1 MDHKDAVRLK
11 ATEKYLLNELDP
23 DQLDQFEEHLFDC
36 PDCAL
41 DVRAAAM
48 FVEQSKNVLSET
60 PGWAPVP
67 VPTPAPARW
76 FAWLRPAFAAPALAL
91 LLLVVGYQNLISLP
105 RLKHAAGQPQ
115 VLPLASLN
123 VGTYAGEGPVIP
135 VSRGKG
141 FVLFVRIPPDPAYSR
156 YSADLYNPAGKLE
169 WSLTIPAASSRDQ
182 WPVEVPA
189 ADRAAGTYTLA
200 VHGVT
205 ATGESRDVGRT
216 PFQLQIQ
223 N

>member
-1 MDHKDAVRLK
+1 
-11 ATEKYLLNELDP
+11 
-23 DQLDQFEEHLFDC
+23 
-36 PDCAL
+36 
-41 DVRAAAM
+41 
-48 FVEQSKNVLSET
+48 
-60 PGWAPVP
+60 
-67 VPTPAPARW
+67 
-76 FAWLRPAFAAPALAL
+76 
-91 LLLVVGYQNLISLP
+91 
-105 RLKHAAGQPQ
+105 
-115 VLPLASLN
+115 LPLASLN
-123 VGTYAGEGPVIP
+123 VGTYAGEGPVIL

-141 FVLFVRIPPDPAYSR
+141 FVLFVRIPPDPAYSS
-156 YSADLYNPAGKLE
+156 YKADLYNPAGKLE

-200 VHGVT
+200 VRGVT